1 MLTRWHGLLEQT
13 ASGDGGAFTG
23 DAKWGGGRFSATFA
37 DSPRGGAHG
46 LGKRAG
52 RDHLHDL
59 PLPVGVETAAAA
71 VAFEPTPEV
80 LAAARHSTEA
90 LEATRG
96 SKSWT
101 ATTRADNDD
110 EEVSSS
116 GDGSPSQPKLRS
128 LTTPRPL
135 LRSDSAAAA
144 GSRKQMLKQHTER
157 TQRQKNNSKWRKRRN
172 KVRLWGASPTPGP
185 VAHSP
190 TPLACSPL
198 SSFSLCRCGS
208 GG

>member
-1 MLTRWHGLLEQT
+1 MSREEFDHGMLTRWHGLLEQT

-157 TQRQKNNSKWRKRRN
+157 TQRQKNNSKWRKRRC
-172 KVRLWGASPTPGP
+172 AT
-185 VAHSP
+185 
-190 TPLACSPL
+190 
-198 SSFSLCRCGS
+198 
-208 GG
+208 

>member
-59 PLPVGVETAAAA
+59 PLPVGVETAAA

-101 ATTRADNDD
+101 NTVTRADNDD

-116 GDGSPSQPKLRS
+116 ADGSPSQQPKMRS

-157 TQRQKNNSKWRKRRN
+157 TQRQKNNSKWRKRRC
-172 KVRLWGASPTPGP
+172 VT
-185 VAHSP
+185 
-190 TPLACSPL
+190 
-198 SSFSLCRCGS
+198 
-208 GG
+208 

>member
-101 ATTRADNDD
+101 NTVTRADNDD
-110 EEVSSS
+110 DGEVSSS
-116 GDGSPSQPKLRS
+116 GDGSPSQQPKLRG

-135 LRSDSAAAA
+135 LRSDSAHAA
-144 GSRKQMLKQHTER
+144 GSRKAMLKQHTER
-157 TQRQKNNSKWRKRRN
+157 TQRQKNNSKWRKRRC
-172 KVRLWGASPTPGP
+172 VT
-185 VAHSP
+185 
-190 TPLACSPL
+190 
-198 SSFSLCRCGS
+198 
-208 GG
+208 

>member
-37 DSPRGGAHG
+37 DSPRRGAHG

-59 PLPVGVETAAAA
+59 PLPVGVETAAAV

-101 ATTRADNDD
+101 NTATRADDA
-110 EEVSSS
+110 EEASTS
-116 GDGSPSQPKLRS
+116 GDGSPSQPKMRS

-135 LRSDSAAAA
+135 LRSDSAHAA
-144 GSRKQMLKQHTER
+144 GSRKAMLKQHTER
-157 TQRQKNNSKWRKRRN
+157 TQRQKNNSKWRKRRC
-172 KVRLWGASPTPGP
+172 VT
-185 VAHSP
+185 
-190 TPLACSPL
+190 
-198 SSFSLCRCGS
+198 
-208 GG
+208 